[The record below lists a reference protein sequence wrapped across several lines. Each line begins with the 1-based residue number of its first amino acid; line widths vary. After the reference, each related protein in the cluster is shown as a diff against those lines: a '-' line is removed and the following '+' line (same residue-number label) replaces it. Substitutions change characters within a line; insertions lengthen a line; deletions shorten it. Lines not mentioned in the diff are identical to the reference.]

1 MWIRIRNTDK
11 SKLSLTFL
19 AKLAMLHA
27 WSYFVSGSLSVKDQ
41 LADPIGGFFTKFPF
55 PPLEA
60 PPATLP
66 LAAVPAPPPLTLVF
80 AIFLSAKPNI
90 SNYGQPTQAK

>member
-1 MWIRIRNTDK
+1 M
-11 SKLSLTFL
+11 
-19 AKLAMLHA
+19 
-27 WSYFVSGSLSVKDQ
+27 
-41 LADPIGGFFTKFPF
+41 GGFFTKFPF

-80 AIFLSAKPNI
+80 AILLLAKPNI
-90 SNYGQPTQAK
+90 SNYGQPTQAE